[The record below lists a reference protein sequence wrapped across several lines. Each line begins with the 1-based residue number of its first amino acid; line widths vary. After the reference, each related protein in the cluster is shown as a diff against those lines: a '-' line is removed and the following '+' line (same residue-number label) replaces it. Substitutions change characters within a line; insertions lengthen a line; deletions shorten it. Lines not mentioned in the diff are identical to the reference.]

1 MKCCSTQP
9 ISSEADVVP
18 KLPSLGD
25 VIQKLQDFQSD
36 LTWLYPSIVRSKSNY
51 KGCAGRV
58 GFILMESISDPQ
70 VKGTEVVKSLLHLSK
85 GSAIL
90 VHQYSVLLSTSAWA
104 CLRML
109 SPSAFLS

>member
-1 MKCCSTQP
+1 M
-9 ISSEADVVP
+9 ILMAF
-18 KLPSLGD
+18 
-25 VIQKLQDFQSD
+25 IYF
-36 LTWLYPSIVRSKSNY
+36 
-51 KGCAGRV
+51 RV

-90 VHQYSVLLSTSAWA
+90 VHQYCNFSSSTFSIQYLAVLLSTSAWA